1 MRRLPLLVA
10 TIAVLTSVACGSATE
25 TGTTSTSSAATT
37 TTTAEPGRSSTS
49 GTVRGTTAPVA
60 GTTRAPGT
68 SVKPGAV
75 GRGVDGISSI
85 VAGDGTDSGKGVP
98 GPALSL
104 SLRPSEDI
112 ASAPDGGVYT
122 VDRFGNRLLLVKGG
136 QVTIA
141 FKGDGVKQNGFSGIA
156 VDPQGRVVFG
166 TDIGIHELRPDGTA
180 ILLIDRRV
188 AGLGTGYS
196 MAFGPDGG
204 LYVSSDKLRVYKID
218 IAAAAPTVTP
228 FAGDGTRA
236 GSSEAKGDGGPA
248 LAAAFT
254 HIDDLALD
262 RAGVL
267 YIADASAGRVRRVA
281 VDGTITT
288 VGGGGTILDVGK
300 VDVAPEGTPV
310 TKLDLGNPVGLAVDA
325 KDRLYI
331 SDASNHLI
339 FRLDATG
346 GLETVIADV
355 GPVVMQNGKPAN
367 QTRTLSP
374 NDLAINGSTLFYVDR
389 QDLRS
394 IADVDR

>member
-10 TIAVLTSVACGSATE
+10 TIAALTSVACGSATE
-25 TGTTSTSSAATT
+25 TGTTPTSAS
-37 TTTAEPGRSSTS
+37 TTTAESGRSSPS
-49 GTVRGTTAPVA
+49 GTARGTTAPA
-60 GTTRAPGT
+60 PGTTPAPGT
-68 SVKPGAV
+68 SVKPGTV

-98 GPALSL
+98 GPALSV

-122 VDRFGNRLLLVKGG
+122 VDRFGNRLLLVKDG

-180 ILLIDRRV
+180 VVLIDRRA

-204 LYVSSDKLRVYKID
+204 LYVSSDTLRVYKID
-218 IAAAAPTVTP
+218 LAAAAPTLTP

-288 VGGGGTILDVGK
+288 VAGGGTILDVGK
-300 VDVAPEGTPV
+300 VDVAPEGTPA

-325 KDRLYI
+325 KDRLYLA
-331 SDASNHLI
+331 DASNHLI
-339 FRLDATG
+339 FRLDASG

-374 NDLAINGSTLFYVDR
+374 NDLAIYGSTLFYVDR

-394 IADVDR
+394 ITDVDR